1 MIKSYDEL
9 TINKY
14 LELQAMLEE
23 EWNELELQ
31 VHLIA
36 ILSDMTDDE
45 VLNLSLDDYQEKVR
59 QTSFLLEKPKTKNN
73 IPNHIIINKKKYT
86 ICKKINEL
94 SVAQYIDYQTWMQAN
109 NGDKYI
115 ANILSCFV
123 VPDGHKYG
131 DGYDLEGVMRD
142 FGEYL
147 SIQDAI
153 NIAFFFFRKYHR
165 LISGTLIYLDWKIK
179 RMARKAKDETTRT
192 KMKEL
197 KEQVE
202 TLRALVENGVG

>member
-59 QTSFLLEKPKTKNN
+59 QTSFLLEKQ
-73 IPNHIIINKKKYT
+73 KYFPL
-86 ICKKINEL
+86 IRL
-94 SVAQYIDYQTWMQAN
+94 YFHHYSPLLLYQYSFAY
-109 NGDKYI
+109 Y
-115 ANILSCFV
+115 
-123 VPDGHKYG
+123 
-131 DGYDLEGVMRD
+131 
-142 FGEYL
+142 
-147 SIQDAI
+147 
-153 NIAFFFFRKYHR
+153 
-165 LISGTLIYLDWKIK
+165 
-179 RMARKAKDETTRT
+179 
-192 KMKEL
+192 
-197 KEQVE
+197 
-202 TLRALVENGVG
+202 